1 MNRQRRAGR
10 TAQPQKD
17 GRRGWRWS
25 LSGPIL
31 PPPRRHTTCPRS
43 RRSASTLPDSPTP
56 AGTSAAIPP
65 RGNTGTQ
72 RWVACGHHLPYS
84 PPPPQATHRPSR
96 AREGVVVHETQQG
109 AAAARLAPRKGGVVG
124 VLGGAPAPPP
134 PKPSTPNAK
143 PQAQT
148 RYQQWIRAGRG
159 APHAASGAAAVREG
173 DGYSGGT
180 DHPCTIMAHLG
191 ARPVAAHSLPGER
204 AAASMVMPPPSTHP
218 HPLHKK

>member
-1 MNRQRRAGR
+1 MGGGGGVGVCQAPSSPLLVDIPRAPGAVGPPRR
-10 TAQPQKD
+10 
-17 GRRGWRWS
+17 WR
-25 LSGPIL
+25 IL
-31 PPPRRHTTCPRS
+31 PPQQGQAPQSPRGETLAHSAGSRAATTCPTLHPLPKLLIGRHGRARGWWCTKRS
-43 RRSASTLPDSPTP
+43 RERQRHDWHRGR
-56 AGTSAAIPP
+56 AGSSVCSGEHP
-65 RGNTGTQ
+65 
-72 RWVACGHHLPYS
+72 H
-84 PPPPQATHRPSR
+84 
-96 AREGVVVHETQQG
+96 
-109 AAAARLAPRKGGVVG
+109 
-124 VLGGAPAPPP
+124 PP

-180 DHPCTIMAHLG
+180 DHPCTTMAHLG